1 MLEFIRHL
9 EERQFVSAI
18 RENSRLCSFDSGFLK
33 GGGDIETWRGG
44 GGIEIINNTRGGIE
58 GEIWERGN
66 GGQIDKSNKTG
77 CSICFACHYYKHSPK
92 ILN

>member
-33 GGGDIETWRGG
+33 GGDIETWRGG
-44 GGIEIINNTRGGIE
+44 GG
-58 GEIWERGN
+58 GERV
-66 GGQIDKSNKTG
+66 
-77 CSICFACHYYKHSPK
+77 YK
-92 ILN
+92 